1 MPDPRKLRVFLC
13 HATEDKSLMREMYER
28 LDAEGWIEPWL
39 DEKNILPGL
48 NWDSEVEQAVNIAD
62 VVIVCLSR
70 NVFLKNKYVHRD
82 VKFVVNTAFENPR
95 HSVLI
100 IPLKLDDCQIPRHVQ
115 NSQYY
120 EFSDIKQREAIYL
133 RLVKSLE
140 LKASADP
147 NLFTKDKTAH
157 FVAPSIPSKKPASS
171 SETLK
176 EFSFVEIPSGIFLMG
191 SKVSNTRA
199 MEDEIPQHPCRI
211 SYDYWIS
218 RFPITNE
225 QYGAY
230 VVANKLSGLL
240 VADWR
245 KRPNEPA
252 VNITWH
258 NAVEYTQWLTKIFSK
273 ELESDLIFRLPTEAE
288 WERAA
293 RGDFGREWSWG
304 NEDLDQMIEREISY
318 TAVRPPINPDKDDFS
333 GSNEVSEF
341 FSKIFGFNKTEIYQ
355 VDGIARPE
363 AEARWRFKSRMDYSE
378 LKKKIDS
385 LRAKPEI
392 ITEVGAFSPL
402 TDSPYKIADMTGS
415 IVEWTQS
422 LYMPYPYYRLDGRE
436 DLSKGE
442 KRVVRG
448 LFSVG
453 KERFSV
459 RAARRFCAQPM
470 EKDLLLGFRIVIA
483 PPIA

>member
-1 MPDPRKLRVFLC
+1 MPEPRKLRVFLC
-13 HATEDKSLMREMYER
+13 HATEDKPLMREMYER
-28 LDAEGWIEPWL
+28 LEAEGWIQPWL
-39 DEKNILPGL
+39 DEPNILPGM
-48 NWDSEVEQAVNIAD
+48 NWDTEVEQAVNIAD
-62 VVIVCLSR
+62 VVIVCLSK
-70 NVFLKNKYVHRD
+70 NVFLENKYVHRD
-82 VKFVVNTAFENPR
+82 VKFVLNIALENPR

-115 NSQYY
+115 RRQYY
-120 EFSDIKQREAIYL
+120 EFSDIKQREPIYQ

-147 NLFTKDKTAH
+147 NLLTKDKTAH
-157 FVAPSIPSKKPASS
+157 FVAPSIPNKKPASS

-176 EFSFVEIPSGIFLMG
+176 EFGFVEIPSGIFLMG
-191 SKVSNTRA
+191 SKVSNTLA
-199 MEDEIPQHPCRI
+199 LEDEIPQHPCRI

-230 VVANKLSGLL
+230 VVANRLSGLL
-240 VADWR
+240 LADWR

-258 NAVEYTQWLTKIFSK
+258 NAVEYTQWLTKIYNK
-273 ELESDLIFRLPTEAE
+273 ELEAGLIFRLPTEAE

-304 NEDLDQMIEREISY
+304 NEGLDQMIGREISY
-318 TAVRPPINPDKDDFS
+318 TAAHSPINPDNDDFS

-341 FSKIFGFNKTEIYQ
+341 FSKIFGFDKTEIYQ
-355 VDGIARPE
+355 VNGTIRPE
-363 AEARWRFKSRMDYSE
+363 SEARWRFKSRTDYVE
-378 LKKKIDS
+378 LKKKIIS
-385 LRAKPEI
+385 VRAKADI

-402 TDSPYKIADMTGS
+402 TDSPYKIADMMGS

-422 LYMPYPYYRLDGRE
+422 LYRSYPYYHLDGRE
-436 DLSKGE
+436 DLSKGG

-448 LFSVG
+448 FFSGG

-459 RAARRFCAQPM
+459 RAARRFCAQPT
-470 EKDLLLGFRIVIA
+470 EQDQLLGFRVVIA
-483 PPIA
+483 PSIA